1 MRRILLLGIAGGVV
15 IAIVVA
21 IAVSLASSQQSS
33 SLDAGQQPEATTTA
47 PQGQQ
52 PSGSTEDVSNAMES
66 SDFFEGADTGTI
78 DTDEPGSATD
88 MPSSGD
94 TVVYQV
100 YTEPREQAFTM
111 LVPQGWAPSSN
122 VALSTSGVL
131 KAEFLATSPD
141 RLKSIGF
148 QKPSAV
154 SYVMP
159 SGYFTQE
166 GLASHEGAIEY
177 YYYRTS
183 DQFVEQILLP
193 KLETALA
200 TDLQVSGAMPI
211 ASGQGY
217 SAGLYEFLY
226 SKDGTDF
233 VMQMIVTTY
242 AGVIT
247 PSGEIY
253 SWEATLDAVSAP
265 QNEFSEYSEMGWN
278 ALGSMSANPAFIQ
291 RYLQGAGES
300 SAALS
305 RSLNDSFFPA
315 LDSIQQSQSNL
326 DATFQGLSDATLGF
340 HQEVDSNGQTYTVP
354 NSHSNWYV
362 GSSTGNLYGTNTGGP
377 PPADENVVSLQP
389 SG

>member
-1 MRRILLLGIAGGVV
+1 MD
-15 IAIVVA
+15 
-21 IAVSLASSQQSS
+21 QSS
-33 SLDAGQQPEATTTA
+33 GFLDAGDA
-47 PQGQQ
+47 G
-52 PSGSTEDVSNAMES
+52 V
-66 SDFFEGADTGTI
+66 I
-78 DTDEPGSATD
+78 DTDESGSTADT
-88 MPSSGD
+88 PNSGGD

-100 YTEPREQAFTM
+100 YTEQREQAFTM

-141 RLKSIGF
+141 GLKSIGF

-166 GLASHEGAIEY
+166 GLASHGGAIEY

-193 KLETALA
+193 KLEAALS

-233 VMQMIVTTY
+233 VMQTIVTTY
-242 AGVIT
+242 AGVTT
-247 PSGEIY
+247 PTGEIY

-265 QNEFSEYSEMGWN
+265 QSEFGEYSELGWN

-315 LDSIQQSQSNL
+315 LHSIQQSQSNL

-354 NSHSNWYV
+354 NSHSSWYV
-362 GSSTGNLYGTNTGGP
+362 GTSTGNLYGTNTGGP
-377 PPADENVVSLQP
+377 PAADENVASLQR

>member
-1 MRRILLLGIAGGVV
+1 MRRALLLGIAGGV
-15 IAIVVA
+15 AISIVAA
-21 IAVSLASSQQSS
+21 IAVSLASSQQQSS
-33 SLDAGQQPEATTTA
+33 SLDAIQQPEAGTIT
-47 PQGQQ
+47 GEQ
-52 PSGSTEDVSNAMES
+52 PSASPTEDESNAMES
-66 SDFFEGADTGTI
+66 SGFFEGAGNTGALDESASAI
-78 DTDEPGSATD
+78 DR
-88 MPSSGD
+88 PSSGD

-111 LVPQGWAPSSN
+111 LIPQGWAPSSN
-122 VALSTSGVL
+122 VALSASGVL
-131 KAEFLATSPD
+131 KVEFLATSPD
-141 RLKSIGF
+141 GLKSIGF

-233 VMQMIVTTY
+233 VMQMIITTY

-265 QNEFSEYSEMGWN
+265 QNEFGEYSEMGWN

-315 LDSIQQSQSNL
+315 LHSIQQSQSNL
-326 DATFQGLSDATLGF
+326 DTTFQGLSDATLGF
-340 HQEVDSNGQTYTVP
+340 HKEVDSNGQTYTVP
-354 NSHSNWYV
+354 NSHSSWYV

-377 PPADENVVSLQP
+377 PPADENVVPLQP